1 MTYLDSNI
9 IIRIITGDTP
19 ELAEELLATIE
30 QSKKNEFYISAT
42 VLVEVCFVLEFHDYA
57 MLRADIYKAINTLI
71 SAPQINISEDSA
83 YALNIYKKFPKL
95 DFTDCY
101 LLALAKQNNAK
112 ILTLD
117 KDLQKSIDNLVNKN

>member
-71 SAPQINISEDSA
+71 SAPQINISEGSA

-117 KDLQKSIDNLVNKN
+117 KDLQKIIDN

>member
-19 ELAEELLATIE
+19 NVAEELLATIE

-71 SAPQINISEDSA
+71 TAPQVNISEDA
-83 YALNIYKKFPKL
+83 IYALNIYKKYPKL

-101 LLALAKQNNAK
+101 LLSLAKQNNAN

-117 KDLQKSIDNLVNKN
+117 KDLQKIIKIN

>member
-71 SAPQINISEDSA
+71 SAPQLNISEDAA

-112 ILTLD
+112 VLTLD

>member
-57 MLRADIYKAINTLI
+57 MLRADIHKAIDTLI
-71 SAPQINISEDSA
+71 TAPQVNISEDAA

-117 KDLQKSIDNLVNKN
+117 KDLQKIIDNLVNKN